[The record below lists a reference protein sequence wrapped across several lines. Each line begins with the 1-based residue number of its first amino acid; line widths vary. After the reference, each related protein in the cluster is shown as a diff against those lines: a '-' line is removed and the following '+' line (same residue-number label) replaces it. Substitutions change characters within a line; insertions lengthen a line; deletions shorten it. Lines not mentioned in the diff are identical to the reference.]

1 MEKEEQTQRTKRVE
15 LTRERILKAAAE
27 IFSAEGYTGATTRA
41 ISESAGVS
49 ELTLFRHFGSKK
61 NLFLTLIQLNS
72 AIPAIESTLS
82 NSLTGSPQD
91 DLRMIGTKFLRSL
104 LEKRKSI
111 LMTLCEAE
119 RFPEV
124 RQGIKQI
131 PDQQRQLVARYLDT
145 QMEKGILRR
154 MDPEIAAQAFLGM
167 LFSVGVMHSL
177 QEIATQDDEQ
187 VDDIVE
193 KFVAIFLDGLRVK

>member
-1 MEKEEQTQRTKRVE
+1 MEKEKQPKRTNRVQ

-41 ISESAGVS
+41 ISEAAGVS
-49 ELTLFRHFGSKK
+49 ELSLFRHFGSKK
-61 NLFLTLIQLNS
+61 KLFLTVIQLNS

-82 NSLTGSPQD
+82 NSLTGSLQD
-91 DLRMIGTKFLRSL
+91 DLRMIGSKFLKSL

-131 PDQQRQLVARYLDT
+131 PDHQRQLVARYLAT
-145 QMEKGILRR
+145 QMDKGILRQ
-154 MDPEIAAQAFLGM
+154 MDADFAAQAFLGM

-177 QEIATQDDEQ
+177 QEIPTQNNEQIDE
-187 VDDIVE
+187 IVG
-193 KFVAIFLDGLRVK
+193 KFVDVFLGGLSVM